1 MINTR
6 TYEEPP
12 QLFMSEY
19 ADLTHISQVEMF
31 GFCACEDGPK
41 IYEDCDQSG
50 TYPADI
56 RKQKT
61 KDYKLNTY
69 GDGFGV
75 WHCQITFSY
84 PGMGNTWEA
93 EKIISNAIAN
103 AKREI
108 RKAITERTSA
118 KIRRLSYEVSAKKI
132 EPGIGRLQGLTIT
145 EK

>member
-19 ADLTHISQVEMF
+19 ADLTHISQVKMF
-31 GFCACEDGPK
+31 GYCECEDGPK
-41 IYEDCDQSG
+41 VYEDCDQSG
-50 TYPADI
+50 TYPADT
-56 RKQKT
+56 RKQKA
-61 KDYKLNTY
+61 KGYKLNTFA
-69 GDGFGV
+69 DGLGV
-75 WHCQITFSY
+75 WNCEISFAY

-93 EKIISNAIAN
+93 EKIIYNAIAN

-118 KIRRLSYEVSAKKI
+118 EVRRLSYKVSANKF
-132 EPGIGRLQGLTIT
+132 EPGIGRLQSLTIT